1 MINLKQYIASIT
13 EFSAQSWD
21 VLSNCLSETPFKKND
36 SLLKEGQICQ
46 SIYFISSGLCKSC
59 YNMDGKE
66 INTAFYFENDFATN
80 IKSLRNGSTS
90 AYAIKAL
97 EKTSAVSID
106 KTKLL
111 EAYKQSHQ
119 IEAFGRKVLE
129 LITTKQEE
137 HSDSFKLLTP
147 KQRYDALLLQHPGF
161 LQRVSLSQTA
171 SYLGISR
178 ETLSRFRAVK

>member
-1 MINLKQYIASIT
+1 MTALKNYIASIT

-21 VLSNCLSETPFKKND
+21 VLSNCLSEMHFKKND
-36 SLLKEGQICQ
+36 ALLKEGQICK
-46 SIYFISSGLCKSC
+46 SIYFISSGLCRSC

-80 IKSLRNGSTS
+80 SKSLVTGSAS

-97 EKTSAVSID
+97 EKTSVVMID
-106 KTKLL
+106 KSKLL
-111 EAYKQSHQ
+111 AAYKQSHQ
-119 IEAFGRKVLE
+119 IETFGRKVLE
-129 LITTKQEE
+129 LITTKQEA

-147 KQRYDALLLQHPGF
+147 KQRYDALVSQHPGF